1 MKRTVA
7 GRRKRIWQN
16 LGVGTVIFVF
26 SAMISF
32 CVMLTM
38 SFYKENRTVPG
49 VYFERLAL
57 YLKLDEGLTGLLSCV
72 TWTSL
77 LTAFAVF
84 VVVCIVGK
92 MFISESI
99 NFFEILYKGRY
110 IAAFALFFLYVA
122 FELNGTSLYR
132 WSVYFG
138 GAEEYRPLFG
148 TARAVRGDEWAAWS
162 AFTMSQE
169 YAGWPAV
176 NRLIADGDIS
186 TVWISVGGI
195 PAFNPAVIFKPL
207 YWGFLLLGTD
217 KGISIL
223 WVLRF
228 ILLFFVSFEFARVYT
243 GNNRKLSFAAAMMI
257 TLAPYVQWWFSQ
269 SIAEVFIFGQGMLLC
284 LHFYLGSDK
293 RGSRMAAAAMLAYCL
308 GCYVMIGY
316 PSWLI
321 STLYVLIPAAGVM
334 IAQNRSCLGKK
345 DILKFACPL
354 AAVAAILA
362 VIAFTSAD
370 TLSAVAGSVY
380 PGERLETGGDAL
392 SRQDYYTGLYSLW
405 LPFGKV
411 DFSNH
416 SELSCFITFAP
427 AGVVMALLTMIREKK
442 KDNLM
447 IAMIAVEIFCA
458 IFLVIGVS
466 EFAAK
471 ITLLSNCRRIHTAL
485 GLADMILLVRGL
497 SLKKEMPPAVAAV
510 GAIWC
515 TAVNMIFMLKWFEI
529 AKIITAAVIVIYVT
543 IFYLMFRIGSKNR
556 LNERLLVFA
565 LACLM
570 ICAGGFVNPI
580 QKGTQCVTQTD
591 IVRYLSS
598 AEDEPDALYAVE
610 GFYPQ
615 TNIPLIAGKKCF
627 TSTQVYPDVDRWK
640 ELDPNGEYEDVYN
653 RFCHITF
660 NITTEDTKFTLRHGD
675 AITLDLSVE
684 DMELVGIDYVMTHK
698 VYDSY
703 DGCRFEQVA
712 EVDGW
717 RIYKISYSQ

>member
-1 MKRTVA
+1 MKRAVA
-7 GRRKRIWQN
+7 DKKNRIWQN
-16 LGVGTVIFVF
+16 IGVGTIVFVF

-38 SFYKENRTVPG
+38 SFYKENRAVPG
-49 VYFERLAL
+49 VYFEKLAL
-57 YLKLDEGLTGLLSCV
+57 FLQLDEGLTGLLSCV

-92 MFISESI
+92 MFISEKI
-99 NFFEILYKGRY
+99 KFFEILYKGRY

-122 FELNGTSLYR
+122 FELNGTSLYM
-132 WSVYFG
+132 WNVYFG
-138 GAEEYRPLFG
+138 GAEAYAPVFG

-169 YAGWPAV
+169 YADWPAV
-176 NRLIADGDIS
+176 NHLIADGDIS

-207 YWGFLLLGTD
+207 YWGFLLLGTE
-217 KGISIL
+217 KGISVL

-243 GNNRKLSFAAAMMI
+243 KNDRMLSFAAAMML
-257 TLAPYVQWWFSQ
+257 TLAPYIQWWFSQ

-284 LHFYLGSDK
+284 IHFYLRSDK
-293 RGSRMAAAAMLAYCL
+293 SGSRIAAAVMLAYCL

-321 STLYVLIPAAGVM
+321 STLYVLIPAAVVM
-334 IAQNRSCLGKK
+334 IAQNRSRLGKK

-354 AAVAAILA
+354 AVATGMLA
-362 VIAFTSAD
+362 VIALSGID
-370 TLSAVAGSVY
+370 TLSAVINSKY
-380 PGERLETGGDAL
+380 PGERLITGGDAL
-392 SRQDYYTGLYSLW
+392 SRPDYYTGLYSLW

-411 DFSNH
+411 TFSNH

-427 AGVVMALLTMIREKK
+427 AGLIIALLSMIRERK
-442 KDNLM
+442 KDSLM
-447 IAMIAVEIFCA
+447 IAMIAIEIFCGM
-458 IFLVIGVS
+458 FMVIGFSDFVVQ
-466 EFAAK
+466 
-471 ITLLSNCRRIHTAL
+471 ITLLSNCSRMHTAI
-485 GLADMILLVRGL
+485 GFADMILLVRGL
-497 SLKKEMPPAVAAV
+497 SVKKETPPALAV
-510 GAIWC
+510 IGALWC
-515 TAVNMIFMLKWFEI
+515 TVVNMIFMFKWFEM
-529 AKIITAAVIVIYVT
+529 AGIITIAVIVIYVT
-543 IFYLMFRIGSKNR
+543 VFYLMFRFGSDNR
-556 LNERLLVFA
+556 LNKRLLVFS

-570 ICAGGFVNPI
+570 VCAGGFVNPI
-580 QKGTQCVTQTD
+580 QKGTECVTKTD
-591 IVRYLSS
+591 VVRYLSS
-598 AEDEPDALYAVE
+598 IDDEQDTLYAVE
-610 GFYPQ
+610 GYYPQ
-615 TNIPLIAGKKCF
+615 TNIPIIAGKKCF

-660 NITTEDTKFTLRHGD
+660 NITTDDTKFTLRYGD

-703 DGCRFEQVA
+703 DSCCFEQVA

-717 RIYKISYSQ
+717 RIYKISYNQ